1 MVRKLILALP
11 VALVALAAAEAETS
25 DARSAVMLDGGKGG
39 EVRVQVHV
47 NFFVAAPV
55 DDSEASL
62 KAQQDARRKL
72 YESAA
77 RECDVLRA
85 SIAAQC
91 RIDSINVNINV
102 NRNYGR
108 PDNEGFNAGGNF
120 GFRVTLK

>member
-1 MVRKLILALP
+1 MIRKLILASA
-11 VALVALAAAEAETS
+11 VALLALAPAHAETS
-25 DARSAVMLDGGKGG
+25 TVRSVIMPGGGKGG
-39 EVRVQVHV
+39 EVRVMVRV

-102 NRNYGR
+102 NRPYGR
-108 PDNEGFNAGGNF
+108 SGNEGFNASGNF

>member
-1 MVRKLILALP
+1 MIRKLILALS
-11 VALVALAAAEAETS
+11 VALAVAASAHAETPAARTSVMPGGGNGS
-25 DARSAVMLDGGKGG
+25 D
-39 EVRVQVHV
+39 VRVQVHV
-47 NFFVAAPV
+47 NFFVAGPV

-62 KAQQDARRKL
+62 KAQADARRKL

-77 RECDVLRA
+77 RECEVLRA

-91 RIDSINVNINV
+91 RIESINVNINI

-108 PDNEGFNAGGNF
+108 PGNEGFNAAGNF